1 MPYSP
6 QFALLV
12 PEDQAAEPFG
22 ITPDNPEQGFSLAE
36 CYAHLDCEAIDI
48 VRFTPPLPGSPE
60 WIAIIDDNG
69 RINGRGFNL
78 GASFMCNVELF
89 GTVILCPSGWLK

>member
-1 MPYSP
+1 MNI
-6 QFALLV
+6 QFALRID
-12 PEDQAAEPFG
+12 EDQSIEPEG
-22 ITPDNPEQGFSLAE
+22 ITPNNPDEGFTLAE
-36 CYAHLDCEAIDI
+36 CYEHLGCDTIDI
-48 VRFTPPLPGSPE
+48 VRFTPPLPGDPE

-78 GASFMCNVELF
+78 AASFMSNVELF